1 MLFNDIF
8 VKYFEKHGA
17 HLIRQHRKFPSSIPT
32 RGSTC
37 QLKKKKKKKAHILTH
52 NYVFSHIKTC
62 YLKYGTKH
70 IFCLMIFTTLF
81 KPQFSHY
88 FKQQYRNLQPNGP

>member
-17 HLIRQHRKFPSSIPT
+17 HLTRQHRKFPSSIPT

-37 QLKKKKKKKAHILTH
+37 QLKKKKKKK
-52 NYVFSHIKTC
+52 
-62 YLKYGTKH
+62 GTY
-70 IFCLMIFTTLF
+70 TNT
-81 KPQFSHY
+81 
-88 FKQQYRNLQPNGP
+88 

>member
-37 QLKKKKKKKAHILTH
+37 QLKKKKKKK
-52 NYVFSHIKTC
+52 
-62 YLKYGTKH
+62 GTY
-70 IFCLMIFTTLF
+70 TNT
-81 KPQFSHY
+81 
-88 FKQQYRNLQPNGP
+88 